1 MTIDFSQI
9 SVVVQGPVSSL
20 TRRCLLSI
28 RKYLPKAE
36 VILSTWENS
45 NVEGLSFDKV
55 VFSKDPGGV
64 LLGEYKNKKYY
75 DNLNR
80 QIVSTRVGLA
90 QATRQFC
97 IKFRTDMFFTSTGF
111 LRYYNRYPK
120 KSSLM
125 NFFERRIIT
134 CDSFTPNPERL
145 VPKPFTPSD
154 WFHFGLTSDVKKLW
168 DIPLE
173 PKEYST
179 WFCHHPYPPNAPE
192 QDVMRYRFEQ
202 YIWLSCLR
210 KYTDIPCE
218 HQWDYGEHNR
228 DLHELSLANNFIVLS
243 REQAG
248 VKFMKYGIGIRGWA
262 AFYTHYDG
270 RNYTRNTATLNF
282 PRSLT
287 LKQKLKSF

>member
-1 MTIDFSQI
+1 MTIDSSKI
-9 SVVVQGPVSSL
+9 SIVVQGPVSSL
-20 TRRCLLSI
+20 TRRCLLSVT
-28 RKYLPKAE
+28 KYLPKAE

-125 NFFERRIIT
+125 NFRVNGEFYVAPAYNEMIREGKKIIVYNIGKEA
-134 CDSFTPNPERL
+134 DGMYGL
-145 VPKPFTPSD
+145 GIPSD
-154 WFHFGLTSDVKKLW
+154 LKLFESLPISKKAV
-168 DIPLE
+168 DF
-173 PKEYST
+173 S
-179 WFCHHPYPPNAPE
+179 
-192 QDVMRYRFEQ
+192 
-202 YIWLSCLR
+202 
-210 KYTDIPCE
+210 
-218 HQWDYGEHNR
+218 
-228 DLHELSLANNFIVLS
+228 
-243 REQAG
+243 
-248 VKFMKYGIGIRGWA
+248 
-262 AFYTHYDG
+262 
-270 RNYTRNTATLNF
+270 
-282 PRSLT
+282 
-287 LKQKLKSF
+287 

>member
-64 LLGEYKNKKYY
+64 LLGEYKGKKYY
-75 DNLNR
+75 DNMNR
-80 QIVSTRVGLA
+80 QIVSTKEGLA

-120 KSSLM
+120 KSLLM
-125 NFFERRIIT
+125 N
-134 CDSFTPNPERL
+134 RL
-145 VPKPFTPSD
+145 T
-154 WFHFGLTSDVKKLW
+154 
-168 DIPLE
+168 
-173 PKEYST
+173 
-179 WFCHHPYPPNAPE
+179 
-192 QDVMRYRFEQ
+192 
-202 YIWLSCLR
+202 
-210 KYTDIPCE
+210 
-218 HQWDYGEHNR
+218 
-228 DLHELSLANNFIVLS
+228 
-243 REQAG
+243 
-248 VKFMKYGIGIRGWA
+248 
-262 AFYTHYDG
+262 
-270 RNYTRNTATLNF
+270 
-282 PRSLT
+282 T
-287 LKQKLKSF
+287 LKIRSN